1 MSSRLKKFEKNL
13 KFFFFLI
20 RNYRDVRETEIN
32 LQRKVF
38 YLKIWNSNLSIFCFA
53 FTVRRELL
61 ESLVPLKKKRRRSLS
76 QLTPAETLGQFLLNL
91 PSHAASQ
98 VAVANKLN
106 NNDSEERMKNGVNVT
121 SGLLFGTTPSQ
132 SHSLGAPPPTSN
144 TTHGT
149 SAGFCNIC
157 QKFVSNRTNHKYVHS
172 QVSSLSFE

>member
-1 MSSRLKKFEKNL
+1 MSRYGILI
-13 KFFFFLI
+13 FFL
-20 RNYRDVRETEIN
+20 
-32 LQRKVF
+32 L
-38 YLKIWNSNLSIFCFA
+38 A

-76 QLTPAETLGQFLLNL
+76 QLIPAETLSQFLLNL

-98 VAVANKLN
+98 VNNAVANKLN
-106 NNDSEERMKNGVNVT
+106 NNDSEERMKNGVNT
-121 SGLLFGTTPSQ
+121 TGLLFGTPSQ
-132 SHSLGAPPPTSN
+132 SLGAPPPASN

-172 QVSSLSFE
+172 QVSRVTWVKKVFILQWFQFFKCAFFPWPF

>member
-1 MSSRLKKFEKNL
+1 MNFWIKYGFLPQCVELKSKDYCKILSSLCISRYGILI
-13 KFFFFLI
+13 FL
-20 RNYRDVRETEIN
+20 
-32 LQRKVF
+32 F
-38 YLKIWNSNLSIFCFA
+38 FA

-91 PSHAASQ
+91 PGHAA
-98 VAVANKLN
+98 VAANKLN
-106 NNDSEERMKNGVNVT
+106 NNDSDALVKNSNT
-121 SGLLFGTTPSQ
+121 SGLLFGTPSPA
-132 SHSLGAPPPTSN
+132 SLAPPPTSN

-172 QVSSLSFE
+172 QVLRCAE

>member
-1 MSSRLKKFEKNL
+1 M
-13 KFFFFLI
+13 
-20 RNYRDVRETEIN
+20 
-32 LQRKVF
+32 
-38 YLKIWNSNLSIFCFA
+38 
-53 FTVRRELL
+53 L

-172 QVSSLSFE
+172 QVSEFWVMLMCDPDLILVKNFAVISIFKCAFFLPFQI

>member
-1 MSSRLKKFEKNL
+1 MKRL
-13 KFFFFLI
+13 
-20 RNYRDVRETEIN
+20 
-32 LQRKVF
+32 F

-121 SGLLFGTTPSQ
+121 SGLLFGTTPGQ

-172 QVSSLSFE
+172 QVSEF